1 LVAERSRLKWRSL
14 YTGIG
19 GGFLGEKGRVGALLL
34 EREWGGEG
42 GGSGILDM
50 LLL

>member
-19 GGFLGEKGRVGALLL
+19 GDFLGEKGRVGPLL
-34 EREWGGEG
+34 EREGGGEG